1 MIQIDNTLISD
12 DLFYK
17 KFVCDLEKCKGECCV
32 QGESG
37 APLEFDEL
45 DILEEIIDEVKP
57 YMVET
62 GIKEIEKNGVF
73 DIDNDG
79 DYVTPL
85 INKEEC
91 AYVFFDEKNIAK
103 CAIEKAY
110 LEGKIK
116 WKKPVS
122 CHLYPIRIQ
131 KYKDYEAVNY
141 HRWSICS
148 DACSFGEKLNVP
160 VYEFLKEPLIR
171 KYGEEWYKQL
181 EAGFTRW
188 NEGQREE

>member
-1 MIQIDNTLISD
+1 MIQIDDTLISD
-12 DLFYK
+12 DLFNK
-17 KFVCDLEKCKGECCV
+17 KFVCDLDKCKGECCV

-37 APLEFDEL
+37 APLEFEEL
-45 DILEEIIDEVKP
+45 DILEDIMDEVKP
-57 YMVET
+57 YMDPE
-62 GIKEIEKNGVF
+62 GIKQIEKNGVF
-73 DIDNDG
+73 EIDNDG

-85 INKEEC
+85 INQEQC
-91 AYVFFDEKNIAK
+91 AYVYFDEKKIAK

-110 LEGKIK
+110 LEGKIT
-116 WKKPVS
+116 WKKPIS

-148 DACSFGEKLNVP
+148 DACSFGNKLNVP

-171 KYGEEWYKQL
+171 KYSQEWYNQL
-181 EAGFTRW
+181 EAALSVSSPPPV
-188 NEGQREE
+188 